1 MRPIRR
7 ITRFY
12 FFILGAAGIFLISR
26 IFRLI
31 VLLIAA
37 MIVIASVVFLKL
49 TFKAII
55 RLFDFIKYHASD
67 IKRIDTMDGIDF
79 EHYLAVHFRKQGYR
93 VTVTPPEHDYGV
105 DLILRKGKEKIAVQA
120 KRYNFS
126 KSYNVTYRA
135 VQEVAAG
142 MKYYKCNS
150 GMVVTNSSFTEA
162 AINLAKC
169 NNIEMWD
176 RNTLIKKFNIC
187 TAPREEECPN
197 F

>member
-1 MRPIRR
+1 M
-7 ITRFY
+7 
-12 FFILGAAGIFLISR
+12 SR
-26 IFRLI
+26 TFRLI

-37 MIVIASVVFLKL
+37 MIVIASVAFLKL
-49 TFKAII
+49 TLKAII
-55 RLFDFIKYHASD
+55 CLYDFIKYHASD

-120 KRYNFS
+120 KRYDFS
-126 KSYNVTYRA
+126 KNYNVTYRA

-142 MKYYKCNS
+142 MKYYGCNK
-150 GMVVTNSSFTEA
+150 GMVVTNSTFTKQATEL
-162 AINLAKC
+162 AIA

-176 RNTLIKKFNIC
+176 RCKLISKFNVFDPFIDDD
-187 TAPREEECPN
+187 TELAI
-197 F
+197 